1 MVNAVYLIGN
11 LADAPETGKA
21 KTTAYTKFVLIN
33 NGRTEAQKAVVP
45 VTVFGKAAT
54 YAAGLRK
61 GHRVFVSGRL
71 ETSRWKSQDGQPRS
85 KTSVIAELV
94 IPIEPIAPTESQKR

>member
-11 LADAPETGKA
+11 LAAEPEAGKS
-21 KTTAYTKFVLIN
+21 KTTAYTKFVLIS
-33 NGRTEAQKAVVP
+33 NGRVETQKAVVT
-45 VTVFGKAAT
+45 VTVFGKAAA
-54 YAAGLRK
+54 YAAGFRK

-71 ETSRWKSQDGQPRS
+71 DTSSWKSQDGQPRS

-94 IPIEPIAPTESQKR
+94 FPVEPIAPTETKKR

>member
-11 LADAPETGKA
+11 LADEPETGKA
-21 KTTAYTKFVLIN
+21 KATTYTKFVLIS
-33 NGRTEAQKAVVP
+33 NGRTETQKAVVP

-61 GHRVFVSGRL
+61 GHRVFVIGRL
-71 ETSRWKSQDGQPRS
+71 DTSRWQTQEGQPRS

-94 IPIEPIAPTESQKR
+94 IPIESPKR

>member
-1 MVNAVYLIGN
+1 MLNAVYLIGN
-11 LADAPETGKA
+11 LADEPETGKA
-21 KTTAYTKFVLIN
+21 KTTAYTKFVLIS
-33 NGRTEAQKAVVP
+33 NGRTETQKAVVP

-71 ETSRWKSQDGQPRS
+71 ETSRWQTQEGQPRS
-85 KTSVIAELV
+85 RMALIAELV
-94 IPIEPIAPTESQKR
+94 IPIESPKR

>member
-11 LADAPETGKA
+11 LADNPETGKGKA
-21 KTTAYTKFVLIN
+21 TAVTKFVVIS
-33 NGRTEAQKAVVP
+33 NGRTESQKAVVP
-45 VTVFGKAAT
+45 VTTFSKVAA

-61 GHRVFVSGRL
+61 GHRVFVIGRL
-71 ETSRWKSQDGQPRS
+71 ETSSWKTQDGQPRS

-94 IPIEPIAPTESQKR
+94 IPMESPKR